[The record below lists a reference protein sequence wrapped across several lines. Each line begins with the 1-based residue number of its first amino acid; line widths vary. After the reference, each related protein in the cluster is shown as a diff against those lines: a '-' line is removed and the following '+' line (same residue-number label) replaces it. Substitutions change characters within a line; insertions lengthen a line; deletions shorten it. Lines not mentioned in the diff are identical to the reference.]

1 MKEFI
6 GYTLLTLILVSCGA
20 ESGHFRIKGRLRNF
34 NQGEFFVY
42 SIDGGIPALD
52 TIRVNQGRFEYDTRI
67 EDPATFVIIFP
78 NFSELP
84 VFGESGATATI
95 EGDASHLKEIEV
107 SGTNNNDDMTKWREM
122 ANRLTP
128 PEVKKEAEKYIKEK
142 PASPISAYLLRKY
155 FIDCQQPDYKKASL
169 LAKAIETADKENL
182 QASLLAKNIAS
193 QQNIQIGDKLP
204 KFSAV
209 DINGKKV
216 SEKDLKGKINIIN
229 TWASWNYDSQSI
241 QRMLKRKRKE
251 HGNKICIVSICL
263 DASIK
268 ECRRRAENDS
278 IDWSNVCNGNMWK
291 SPILKAVGIATI
303 PGNIVCDESRKIIA
317 RDLKADKLEE
327 KIKETL
333 K

>member
-107 SGTNNNDDMTKWREM
+107 SGTNNNEDMTKWREM

-128 PEVKKEAEKYIKEK
+128 PEVKKEAEKYIKDSTVLERAK
-142 PASPISAYLLRKY
+142 EMSKLQPERMGEAVLTKQQLIDSYNKAEINDPKMLKKLFEEFTGGASSSEYKYVSNKKLYKLKKEMIDYVNTICKAAKDGKVDKALLDKVQKKNLMY
-155 FIDCQQPDYKKASL
+155 NGLNFAAGFAVAAAFLSTFI
-169 LAKAIETADKENL
+169 
-182 QASLLAKNIAS
+182 
-193 QQNIQIGDKLP
+193 P
-204 KFSAV
+204 KFQYYVTRKTTGV
-209 DINGKKV
+209 DAFPGV
-216 SEKDLKGKINIIN
+216 
-229 TWASWNYDSQSI
+229 YDF
-241 QRMLKRKRKE
+241 E
-251 HGNKICIVSICL
+251 HHQ
-263 DASIK
+263 
-268 ECRRRAENDS
+268 EE
-278 IDWSNVCNGNMWK
+278 ID
-291 SPILKAVGIATI
+291 
-303 PGNIVCDESRKIIA
+303 
-317 RDLKADKLEE
+317 
-327 KIKETL
+327 
-333 K
+333 